1 MVMMVA
7 MEMPHALKRATRFAI
22 DLVLPPQCAA
32 CGTRVLEPG
41 LICADCY
48 QELAFLP
55 PRVCGPCGLPLNKDR
70 TRPGCSLCRDNMAPN
85 FGASRAAVAYE
96 GRAREMVLA
105 LKHADRADMAAAM
118 AQLMVRNLPSDSAR
132 YDLIVPVPIHRW
144 RLLSRKF
151 NQAGLIGTA
160 LRQKLE
166 QLGDAAPPIS
176 HALVRARPTKPQRG
190 SPGERRKNVQA
201 AFRLEARAEVRGKTI
216 LLLDD
221 VMTTG
226 HTANECARV
235 LLEAGAAQVDVMT
248 FARTLV

>member
-1 MVMMVA
+1 MVA
-7 MEMPHALKRATRFAI
+7 MELPHKLKRSARFVV

-41 LICADCY
+41 LVCADCF
-48 QELAFLP
+48 QALAFLP

-70 TRPGCSLCRDNMAPN
+70 TRPGCSLCRD
-85 FGASRAAVAYE
+85 GAVPYFSAARAAVTYE

-118 AQLMVRNLPSDSAR
+118 AQLMLRHLPGNAAQ
-132 YDLIVPVPIHRW
+132 YDMIVPVPIHRW

-151 NQAGLIGTA
+151 NQAGLIGSA
-160 LRQKLE
+160 LTKKLE
-166 QLGDAAPPIS
+166 AQGEAPPPITYV
-176 HALVRARPTKPQRG
+176 LERARSTKPQRG

-201 AFRLEARAEVRGKTI
+201 AFTIKAPARVKGKTV
-216 LLLDD
+216 LLVDD

-226 HTANECARV
+226 HTANECARA
-235 LLEAGAAQVDVMT
+235 LLEAGADRVDVMT

>member
-1 MVMMVA
+1 
-7 MEMPHALKRATRFAI
+7 MEMPYALKRATRFAV

-41 LICADCY
+41 LVCADCY
-48 QELAFLP
+48 QELAFMP

-70 TRPGCSLCRDNMAPN
+70 TRPGCSLCRDGGAPY
-85 FGASRAAVAYE
+85 FSAGRAAVEYE

-118 AQLMVRNLPSDSAR
+118 AQLMMRNLPDDPAQ
-132 YDLIVPVPIHRW
+132 YDMMVPVPIHRW

-160 LRQKLE
+160 LIKKLE
-166 QLGDAAPPIS
+166 AQGEAAPPLV
-176 HALVRARPTKPQRG
+176 HALVRARSTKPQRG
-190 SPGERRKNVQA
+190 SPGERRKNVLA
-201 AFRLEARAEVRGKTI
+201 AFTVPTPQKVRGKTI

-226 HTANECARV
+226 HTSNECARV
-235 LLEAGAAQVDVMT
+235 LLEAGAKRVDVMT